1 MRRLIGTVVCFGL
14 GMVAMWVAMHFHF
27 VKTDSEWFLVRK
39 HEVRFADCYVDVAK
53 WDTAEWGEH
62 TELQESLVKAGR
74 SSLIPRK
81 QTEGLLIDTFR
92 RLGDAALE
100 SSTQRQ

>member
-62 TELQESLVKAGR
+62 TELQESLVV
-74 SSLIPRK
+74 
-81 QTEGLLIDTFR
+81 IDRVCFCFCFAPE
-92 RLGDAALE
+92 LKINKE
-100 SSTQRQ
+100 MQCYVP

>member
-1 MRRLIGTVVCFGL
+1 MRKLIGTVVCFGL

-27 VKTDSEWFLVRK
+27 VKTDSDWFLVRK

-53 WDTAEWGEH
+53 WDVAEWVEH
-62 TELQESLVKAGR
+62 PQLKESLEKAGR
-74 SSLIPRK
+74 GDLIRRSE
-81 QTEGLLIDTFR
+81 TEELIDTFR
-92 RLGDAALE
+92 RLGNAALE